1 MASKK
6 IFLTLQGME
15 ERAVPATLL
24 NGNLNIVGTPTNDTV
39 DVRRVDTANG
49 DMIQV
54 NQDGN
59 YQYFTPSQVHLVKFW
74 GLDGDDSFVYSG
86 SKDVV
91 AMGGAGSD
99 TLISGGGNDKLHGGS
114 GHDLLRGHDGNDIL
128 LGDAGNDW
136 LSGGDGNDKL
146 HGDKGNDVLL
156 GGDGNDVLRGGAGKD
171 VAFGGNGNDQFYGL
185 AQDTGSL
192 SAPIS
197 TPYGTAYFYGI
208 QDFDSNQDRIW
219 S

>member
-1 MASKK
+1 MASKN
-6 IFLTLQGME
+6 ISLTLQGME

-24 NGNLNIVGTPTNDTV
+24 NGNLYVVGTPMNDTV
-39 DVRRVDTANG
+39 EVQRVETSNG

-54 NQDGN
+54 NQNGVN
-59 YQYFTPSQVHLVKFW
+59 EYFTPSQIHLVKFW
-74 GLDGDDSFVYSG
+74 GLDGDDSFVYHG

-91 AMGGAGSD
+91 AIGGTGHD

-114 GHDLLRGHDGNDIL
+114 GHDVLKGRSGNDVIH
-128 LGDAGNDW
+128 GDNGNDW
-136 LSGGDGNDKL
+136 LAGGEGNDKL

-171 VAFGGNGNDQFYGL
+171 VAFGGNGNDNFYGL
-185 AQDTGSL
+185 AKDTGSL

-197 TPYGTAYFYGI
+197 TPYGTAYFYGV
-208 QDFDSNQDRIW
+208 QDFTSGQDRIW
-219 S
+219 N